1 MTEGSGQRLFLPPY
15 PSTMASPRISLR
27 FLKKPRD
34 TRAKECLILRKP
46 VMVSIS
52 PRLCCSSSSR
62 LSGNREDR
70 ARAGREVTGLHGVGE
85 QGALLDGGARRGPLR
100 TGTRGGGQWC
110 LSWVPVSGHGRE
122 ERCGLG
128 KVLTALAKIDDE
140 APLHVGAAHQILC
153 GLDGVDG
160 LGAHLALF
168 GAQPLTLAAEYA
180 GRGKWRVRNE
190 PWSSVDLLTDLRV
203 PPHPLH
209 SPAAIAREAWRALGQ
224 AAALVDAEGGG
235 AAGHRAQ
242 AGTALRRDAAPGL
255 VLVGAWGA
263 GPVAGTLEIEV
274 TTSDAGTRV
283 FRPAAAPQAFD
294 VAALTPSGAGQ
305 PMGTG
310 THCGQRAVS
319 GLAPAPLVLVP
330 PLPLG

>member
-1 MTEGSGQRLFLPPY
+1 MTEGSGQRLFLTPY

-62 LSGNREDR
+62 LSGNGEDG
-70 ARAGREVTGLHGVGE
+70 ARAGREVTGLHGAGE

-110 LSWVPVSGHGRE
+110 LSRVPVSGHGRE

-128 KVLTALAKIDDE
+128 TVLTALAKIDDE

-190 PWSSVDLLTDLRV
+190 PRTSVDLLTDPRV
-203 PPHPLH
+203 PPPTPYTHLLPLRVKPGGH
-209 SPAAIAREAWRALGQ
+209 WARQRPWWMPKVEARPGT
-224 AAALVDAEGGG
+224 ERR
-235 AAGHRAQ
+235 RAQ
-242 AGTALRRDAAPGL
+242 RSA
-255 VLVGAWGA
+255 
-263 GPVAGTLEIEV
+263 V
-274 TTSDAGTRV
+274 T
-283 FRPAAAPQAFD
+283 
-294 VAALTPSGAGQ
+294 
-305 PMGTG
+305 
-310 THCGQRAVS
+310 QRQDS
-319 GLAPAPLVLVP
+319 CW
-330 PLPLG
+330 